1 MTLNQYLEE
10 IMRRLA
16 LPKATKKRIRQDL
29 EQDIQSA
36 IEHGETLEQAIQ
48 RIGRP
53 EDVARDFNESLA
65 APAASLSGKQ
75 KAAKVFLIIVIVLC
89 SLSLIST
96 GMGFS
101 FLFSLFYE
109 SKYWHHRRGGRPDRY
124 FCHSQL
130 FPDRRRQHTASHYFP
145 YYFRLGLKAYFQD
158 KKIAA
163 NPALSLHLKEG
174 RGFQLTRSKS
184 FFKRSIIR
192 FSSLEI
198 YDCEIPRVSAT
209 SFWVCSLPL

>member
-96 GMGFS
+96 GMGFLFY
-101 FLFSLFYE
+101 FLFSMNQNIGII
-109 SKYWHHRRGGRPDRY
+109 GGADGPTAI
-124 FCHSQL
+124 FV
-130 FPDRRRQHTASHYFP
+130 TASFSP
-145 YYFRLGLKAYFQD
+145 IDAVSILLPIIFLITSAWGLKRISRT
-158 KKIAA
+158 KK
-163 NPALSLHLKEG
+163 
-174 RGFQLTRSKS
+174 
-184 FFKRSIIR
+184 
-192 FSSLEI
+192 
-198 YDCEIPRVSAT
+198 
-209 SFWVCSLPL
+209 